1 MSSQKWKEFAEK
13 RRLVE
18 QYYKE
23 KDKAI
28 KDYKFRRG
36 VSSDFYERVAKP
48 VTEKIGEQIKTIEE
62 QTGLLKGLP
71 EALIEINKP
80 MIEYE
85 KEGERLRGIEKEET
99 HYVNLDRGI
108 NYDATEDFPKVSVL
122 HLLGKPEQWREAR
135 LAEGKEIKRF
145 APRAKKTEQ
154 KSNAGE
160 SMTNE
165 EEGVFNRR
173 HALGPYITNIK
184 ALEASQAVVGEG
196 NKNKKGTGFQTNRHP
211 YKMTKD
217 GKYGKL
223 TIDVPQLVE
232 KHRLLSKEAGV
243 VLLDEKVDSDFID
256 LISKRNDT
264 KKKYSNLSKVVFKT
278 LTDLSGLENKKR
290 SKKFKTIIKVGCIP
304 TFYNDP

>member
-1 MSSQKWKEFAEK
+1 MSLQKWKELAEK

-23 KDKAI
+23 KVKAI

-36 VSSDFYERVAKP
+36 VISDFYERVAKP
-48 VTEKIGEQIKTIEE
+48 VTEKISEQIKKQEE
-62 QTGLLKGLP
+62 QAEKMIEQMQGFP
-71 EALIEINKP
+71 EALVEINKP

-108 NYDATEDFPKVSVL
+108 NYDAIEDFPKVSVL

-135 LAEGKEIKRF
+135 LAAGKEIKRL
-145 APRAKKTEQ
+145 APLAKNEKKNEQ

-160 SMTNE
+160 PITKE

-184 ALEASQAVVGEG
+184 ALEASQAVIGNG
-196 NKNKKGTGFQTNRHP
+196 NKRTGFQTSRHP
-211 YKMTKD
+211 HKMTKD
-217 GKYGKL
+217 GQYGK
-223 TIDVPQLVE
+223 
-232 KHRLLSKEAGV
+232 
-243 VLLDEKVDSDFID
+243 
-256 LISKRNDT
+256 
-264 KKKYSNLSKVVFKT
+264 
-278 LTDLSGLENKKR
+278 
-290 SKKFKTIIKVGCIP
+290 
-304 TFYNDP
+304 